1 MRILRPA
8 LLAASLT
15 AAGSALAAS
24 PADVGS
30 WGDAW
35 GEDGA
40 AAPQPARPRAPMPAS
55 APTSPPPMPTAPSPR
70 ATTLPTGPAPSDVGG
85 WGDAWGPQQSPAAA
99 TPRQA
104 PSAIRVD
111 APRMAAPTRAMPAG
125 PRPGDIGGWGNAWN
139 NEQAGSQPIS
149 TPRPAPSSTT
159 AAQPLAASS
168 LPSVSVTED
177 QRLSVGAQLPTG
189 PGKAEEPVQLTAD
202 QITHDRELG
211 IVTAKGRVEIAQIN
225 RTLVADTVSYNL
237 KQDIIA
243 ASGNVIIT
251 EPGGEVVFA
260 DYFELTG
267 DFKDGVASEI
277 KVILADSSRLG
288 AVSGT
293 RIGGNRTDFDKG
305 VYTACQPCRRDPG
318 RRPLWELKAERV
330 THNQADQEIEYR
342 DAWLEFAGIPVMYTP
357 YMAHPDPTVRRRTGF
372 LMPSAGMSSNLGTN
386 VSVPYF
392 WAIDSNQDLT
402 FTPRFLFPNSSSTSV
417 PDLDNKGRSVLQRV
431 VLSGEHRWAGMNGET
446 KTNASLTA
454 DKYTADLRGHV
465 DAVGRFDI
473 SNVWRA
479 GYQVQRSSDDTYT
492 GIYGYSFQR
501 NQPWLTSRP
510 YVEGFGRRNYALLE
524 GFSYQGLR
532 QQDDLGAS
540 PLVLPHATFSHVGMP
555 SSRGGYWSVDADTLS
570 YARSEGLSANRLS
583 TQVAWNRPF
592 MGRMGDMT
600 NLTASL
606 RGDAYHADHLDNNDG
621 SANSG
626 RIIPQVAATWR
637 QPFIRRNAT
646 MPQVL
651 EPMLMVAASPNGG
664 NPRQLPNEDS
674 QTFELD
680 EINALM
686 PNRMT
691 GLDRVEG
698 GIRGGYGLRWAAY
711 PWRGGFI
718 NAQVAQG
725 WRARKDSTF
734 APGQGFNDYL
744 SDYVGRFDIAPAGN
758 ISLLNRVRLD
768 KETLALRRN
777 ENTLVIGSPL
787 LQMATTYLML
797 EKSGNGSQ
805 TFDRRHALV
814 NTLTSRISRNWM
826 ASATVSSNLLDGGEI
841 QSWGAKATYADECF
855 AFVSDFRRTTTS
867 DRDDYSGYQLT
878 FNIVFKTLADLP
890 LNVF

>member
-8 LLAASLT
+8 LLTASLI
-15 AAGSALAAS
+15 AAGPVQAAS
-24 PADVGS
+24 PTDVGS

-35 GEDGA
+35 GEDATA
-40 AAPQPARPRAPMPAS
+40 AAPQPLRPRAQAPAT
-55 APTSPPPMPTAPSPR
+55 APTPAMPPPVRSTPLA
-70 ATTLPTGPAPSDVGG
+70 TGPAPADVGG
-85 WGDAWGPQQSPAAA
+85 WGDAWGPQQAPTATPRATAPVRAEALRPAAA
-99 TPRQA
+99 PPP
-104 PSAIRVD
+104 PSA
-111 APRMAAPTRAMPAG
+111 AMPVG
-125 PRPGDIGGWGNAWN
+125 PRPGDIGGWGSAWN
-139 NEQAGSQPIS
+139 DEQTARQPVAA
-149 TPRPAPSSTT
+149 PRPAPI
-159 AAQPLAASS
+159 AAVQTPPQS
-168 LPSVSVTED
+168 LPRVSVAED

-189 PGKAEEPVQLTAD
+189 PDKAEEPVQLTAD

-225 RTLVADTVSYNL
+225 RTLVADSVSYNL
-237 KQDIIA
+237 KQDVIA

-251 EPGGEVVFA
+251 EPQGEVVFA

-288 AVSGT
+288 ATSGT
-293 RIGGNRTDFDKG
+293 RIGGNRTDFDKA
-305 VYTACQPCRRDPG
+305 VYTACQPCRRDPS

-342 DAWLEFAGIPVMYTP
+342 DAWMEFAGIPVLYTP
-357 YMAHPDPTVRRRTGF
+357 YMAHPDPSVRRRTGF

-392 WAIDSNQDLT
+392 WAIDENQDLT
-402 FTPRFLFPNSSSTSV
+402 FTPRFLFPSSSSTSV

-431 VLSGEHRWAGMNGET
+431 VLSGEHRWAGMTGET

-454 DKYTADLRGHV
+454 DKHSADLRGHL
-465 DAVGRFDI
+465 DATGRFDL

-532 QQDDLGAS
+532 EEDDQGIS

-555 SSRGGYWSVDADTLS
+555 SSRGGYWSVDADTLT

-592 MGRMGDMT
+592 MGRMGDTT
-600 NLTASL
+600 NLIASL

-646 MPQVL
+646 LPQVL
-651 EPMLMVAASPNGG
+651 EPLLMVAASPNGG
-664 NPRQLPNEDS
+664 NPRKLPNEDS

-711 PWRGGFI
+711 PWRGGVI

-734 APGQGFNDYL
+734 APGQGFDDYL
-744 SDYVGRFDIAPAGN
+744 SDYVGRFDIAPTGN
-758 ISLLNRVRLD
+758 VSLLNRVRLD
-768 KETLALRRN
+768 KDSLALRRN
-777 ENTLVIGSPL
+777 ENTLSIGSPML
-787 LQMATTYLML
+787 RFDTTYLML
-797 EKSGNGSQ
+797 EKSGDGSQ
-805 TFDRRHALV
+805 SFDRRHALV
-814 NTLTSRISRNWM
+814 NTLTSRISRYWM
-826 ASATVSSNLLDGGEI
+826 TSATVSSNLLDGGDI

-855 AFVSDFRRTTTS
+855 AFVTDFRRTTTN

-890 LNVF
+890 INVF